1 LLNYTENTNL
11 EICNQCGKNYIRD
24 YRTRTAFDVHD
35 HRTGKNCTLCK
46 GQLVDSIIN
55 FGENLPE
62 KALNDGFE
70 QSEEADIQLVL
81 GSSLRVTPAA
91 KMPETTFDKGGKLVI
106 CNLQK
111 TPIDALAYLR
121 IFAKCDTVMQ
131 YVMEELQIEIPP
143 FILRRRVMVNND
155 STNTIFVQGIDVDGI
170 PVTCC
175 KEVQIAGKKAIFDKV
190 NIFSLKVENAEKVKI
205 KLQFMGHYLE
215 PDLEIEY
222 ILSDVSTT
230 YELNYDPRYRT
241 WNTKTV

>member
-1 LLNYTENTNL
+1 VE
-11 EICNQCGKNYIRD
+11 KNYIRD
-24 YRTRTAFDVHD
+24 FRTRTALDVHD
-35 HRTGKNCTLCK
+35 HRTGKKCSVCN

-62 KALNDGFE
+62 KALHDGFE
-70 QSEEADIQLVL
+70 QSEEADVHLVL

-91 KMPETTFDKGGKLVI
+91 NMPETTYDKGGKLVI

-111 TPIDALAYLR
+111 TPLDSIAYLR

-131 YVMEELQIEIPP
+131 YVMEELQMEIPP
-143 FILRRRVMVNND
+143 FILRRRVMINND
-155 STNTIFVQGIDVDGI
+155 AACTIFVRGIDIDGI
-170 PVTCC
+170 PVTFC
-175 KEVQIAGKKAIFDKV
+175 KEVRIAGKKAVFDKD
-190 NIFSLKVENAEKVKI
+190 NIFSVKVENAEKVKI

-222 ILSDVSTT
+222 ILSDTSTT

-241 WNTKTV
+241 WNTKTL